1 MRVFRKNKL
10 GFTLI
15 ELLVVMAII
24 AVVFAIGVG
33 AFINARDY
41 STLEESAQS
50 LLSTIREAQ
59 NKAIGVDVTGVV
71 NNPVQTPK
79 IWSVEIKAGGTVNP
93 PQFSIFSSY
102 YDPSSSATLIDSTR
116 KTTVNPVTKITL
128 AVIGGT
134 GGTNDAVIS
143 NGSSDTIRLSY
154 SSPYGK
160 TYICTQSPG
169 TCSWQASSRPEN
181 DWEIPT
187 SYTSKAFISETVNQ
201 GMSLTIK
208 IEYKTLSKTI
218 TVRSNGDSY
227 VD

>member
-1 MRVFRKNKL
+1 MRVFEKDKL

-24 AVVFAIGVG
+24 AVIFAIGVG

-50 LLSTIREAQ
+50 LLSTIRDAQ
-59 NKAIGVDVTGVV
+59 NKAVGVDVTGVV
-71 NNPVQTPK
+71 SDPTKTPK
-79 IWSVEIKAGGTVNP
+79 IWNVEVKAGSVGNS

-102 YDPSSSATLIDSTR
+102 ANGATLTASTT
-116 KTTVNPVTKITL
+116 KTTTTPVTNISL
-128 AVIGGT
+128 SLVGT
-134 GGTNDAVIS
+134 GGAIIN
-143 NGSSDTIRLSY
+143 NGSSDTIRISY

-160 TYICTQSPG
+160 AYICTQTPG

-181 DWEIPT
+181 DWEIP
-187 SYTSKAFISETVNQ
+187 SGYLSSAYVSEVNNQ
-201 GMSLTIK
+201 DMSLQITIT
-208 IEYKTLSKTI
+208 YKNLSKTI
-218 TVRSNGDSY
+218 TVKSNGDSN